1 MCVMDY
7 KAPVAE
13 QRFVLDHVAGIAE
26 LAAHDAFAAA
36 SSDMVDAIIDGA
48 ARFAEGEYAPLNRSG
63 DIQGAKWNGGA
74 VTMPEGFREAYQA
87 FVENGWG
94 AINGPEDFGG
104 QGLPFALFSVVMED
118 LGSANMGFSLVN
130 MLTPAAIEAL
140 MAHGTAEQQA
150 KWLPRLVTGE
160 WSGTMNLTEPQA
172 GDRKSTRLNS
182 SHYCAS
188 RMPSSA

>member
-1 MCVMDY
+1 
-7 KAPVAE
+7 
-13 QRFVLDHVAGIAE
+13 
-26 LAAHDAFAAA
+26 
-36 SSDMVDAIIDGA
+36 
-48 ARFAEGEYAPLNRSG
+48 
-63 DIQGAKWNGGA
+63 
-74 VTMPEGFREAYQA
+74 MPEGFREAYQA

-172 GDRKSTRLNS
+172 GSDVGALRTTATTVRSDEHTTEGQQIFITFGDNDLTDNIVHIVLAR
-182 SHYCAS
+182 
-188 RMPSSA
+188 PP

>member
-94 AINGPEDFGG
+94 AISGPEDFSG

-140 MAHGTAEQQA
+140 MATCPAEQKENRLTRGGHC
-150 KWLPRLVTGE
+150 KWA
-160 WSGTMNLTEPQA
+160 GTFNLTEPQA
-172 GDRKSTRLNS
+172 GPAVGAQRN
-182 SHYCAS
+182 
-188 RMPSSA
+188 

>member
-48 ARFAEGEYAPLNRSG
+48 ARLAEGEYAPLNRSG

-74 VTMPEGFREAYQA
+74 VTMPEGFREAYKT
-87 FVENGWG
+87 FVENGRG
-94 AINGPEDFGG
+94 AINGPDEIGR
-104 QGLPFALFSVVMED
+104 A
-118 LGSANMGFSLVN
+118 
-130 MLTPAAIEAL
+130 
-140 MAHGTAEQQA
+140 
-150 KWLPRLVTGE
+150 TGRE
-160 WSGTMNLTEPQA
+160 RVCQ
-172 GDRKSTRLNS
+172 
-182 SHYCAS
+182 
-188 RMPSSA
+188 